1 MAEQSVDGA
10 LVQGKRGMARY
21 LLTITKRLSWGG
33 IILLT
38 LCFILSNLWM
48 MSPWGTGMAERRV
61 SERLGIDCE
70 ISSMMWTPWNGI
82 TVNQARVFMPR
93 EKKQAILD
101 IDSIRVKPYWKPL
114 LQRKLLLQE
123 VIVNQPRIELAI
135 EMLTVIP
142 ADADPVEKLPAVPPA
157 LAVNRAQ
164 LSPQAK
170 AAALQAKAAKAEAVT
185 KASLAD
191 YADLLDQAQSGSQV
205 LVQQT
210 PSQKLQAES
219 TSGVVTKVE
228 RIPAGPPMRLIVK
241 DGSMRLFSVSK
252 DRDLVNVNQVSIDL
266 PLSGKDADGFIK
278 VANIDIPGVAEL
290 SGFKQ
295 KLVWKRPR
303 LEIEEQEVDLGF
315 AKIDMRAQLGVQNTQ
330 SRLPFLVDM
339 VIRPQQVDSVTW
351 LAERSMH
358 ASADLIAGRFRMLGM
373 LTEPMGWKAE
383 GLFAGEQVRL
393 RTGEGRPPVTFDTV
407 FLPVILQ
414 GAKLYW
420 PSMKMLGEDF
430 SILGNGRVSMH
441 GGMVSVTRIVASPV
455 VAEVIEKSLSRAG
468 MVEKRWWY
476 DMYTPDRKVRD
487 LIVSGSI
494 LNPLIDVGPRHARLP
509 LSHLLNLIMNPNKHR
524 MAPVLPV
531 IEPKSNGA
539 DTDQK
544 ESEEPSEPIE
554 PGPGAS
560 DLESVPE

>member
-1 MAEQSVDGA
+1 MAEQSVDDK

-21 LLTITKRLSWGG
+21 LLRITKRLLWG
-33 IILLT
+33 ITILLS

-48 MSPWGTGMAERRV
+48 MSPWGTGMAERKV

-70 ISSMMWTPWNGI
+70 ISSIMWTPWNGI
-82 TVNQARVFMPR
+82 TVNQARVFMPG
-93 EKKQAILD
+93 EGEQAILD
-101 IDSIRVKPYWKPL
+101 VDSIRVKPYWKPL

-123 VIVNQPRIELAI
+123 VIVSQPRIELAI
-135 EMLTVIP
+135 EMLAALP
-142 ADADPVEKLPAVPPA
+142 ADADPIEKPPAIPPA

-170 AAALQAKAAKAEAVT
+170 AAALQAKAAQAKVGARAT
-185 KASLAD
+185 LAD
-191 YADLLDQAQSGSQV
+191 YANVLEQAQSGSQV

-210 PSQKLQAES
+210 PSQKLPAEP
-219 TSGVVTKVE
+219 TSGGATEVE
-228 RIPAGPPMRLIVK
+228 RIPAGPPMRLTVK

-266 PLSGKDADGFIK
+266 PLSGKDADGFIE
-278 VANIDIPGVAEL
+278 VAEIDIPGVAEL

-315 AKIDMRAQLGVQNTQ
+315 AKINMRVQLGVQNTQ

-339 VIRPQQVDSVTW
+339 VIRPQQVDSVAW
-351 LAERSMH
+351 LEERSMH
-358 ASADLIAGRFRMLGM
+358 ASAGLIAGRFRMLGM
-373 LTEPMGWKAE
+373 LTEPLGWKAE

-393 RTGEGRPPVTFDTV
+393 RAGEGRPPVTFDTV

-414 GAKLYW
+414 GAQLYW

-430 SILGNGRVSMH
+430 SILGNGRVSMR
-441 GGMVSVTRIVASPV
+441 GGMVSVTRIVASPE

-468 MVEKRWWY
+468 MVETRWWY

-494 LNPLIDVGPRHARLP
+494 LNPMIDAGPRHVRLP
-509 LSHLLNLIMNPNKHR
+509 LIHLLNLIMNPGKHR
-524 MAPVLPV
+524 MEPVVPA

-539 DTDQK
+539 DADQRA
-544 ESEEPSEPIE
+544 SEGALKSGPS
-554 PGPGAS
+554 AL
-560 DLESVPE
+560 DAESVTE

>member
-10 LVQGKRGMARY
+10 LVQGKRGMVRH

-48 MSPWGTGMAERRV
+48 MSPWGAGMAERKV

-82 TVNQARVFMPR
+82 TVNQARVFMPG

-101 IDSIRVKPYWKPL
+101 VDSIRVKPYWKPL

-135 EMLTVIP
+135 EMLAVIP
-142 ADADPVEKLPAVPPA
+142 ADAEPVEELPAVPPA
-157 LAVNRAQ
+157 VAVNRAQ
-164 LSPQAK
+164 LSPQAE
-170 AAALQAKAAKAEAVT
+170 ATALAAKAAEAKAVT
-185 KASLAD
+185 KVSLAD

-210 PSQKLQAES
+210 PSQKLRAES
-219 TSGVVTKVE
+219 TSEVVTKVE

-252 DRDLVNVNQVSIDL
+252 DRDLVTVNQVSIDL

-290 SGFKQ
+290 SGLKQ

-303 LEIEEQEVDLGF
+303 LEIKEQEVDLGF
-315 AKIDMRAQLGVQNTQ
+315 AKIDMRIQLGVQNTQ

-339 VIRPQQVDSVTW
+339 VIRPQQVDSVAW
-351 LAERSMH
+351 LEERSMH

-373 LTEPMGWKAE
+373 LTEPLGWKAE

-393 RTGEGRPPVTFDTV
+393 RAGEGRPPVTFDTV

-430 SILGNGRVSMH
+430 SILGNGRVSMR
-441 GGMVSVTRIVASPV
+441 GGMVSVTRIVASPE

-509 LSHLLNLIMNPNKHR
+509 LSHLLNLIMNPGKHR

-554 PGPGAS
+554 PGPSAS
-560 DLESVPE
+560 DSESVLK